1 VDSKIIIVLVVAG
14 IVAFLLLFLLYKS
27 IHIVEENEQAIVA
40 RFGRFKRVLKP
51 GMNFITPLIDRIV
64 FKEGLQE
71 RVLDIAPQQVI
82 TKDNISIKVD
92 AIIYWEIF
100 DVYRVYYDVDDLMS
114 SLENVVK
121 TMLRSKIGNLELQ
134 QTYSS
139 REEINSKLI
148 SQLSTVTS
156 KWGVR
161 VTLVEI
167 QDIIVPERL
176 QESLEQQQEAASRK
190 RATMEDIEAITAS
203 VESLLKIIEQNP
215 KEGQSILRFMLA
227 RQYMEVNEKIGRSEN
242 TKILF
247 MDPKMMSEALSG
259 MIEGEPEDRHSSDG

>member
-1 VDSKIIIVLVVAG
+1 METQLI
-14 IVAFLLLFLLYKS
+14 FLLVLCGSVVLGIFYLIYKS
-27 IHIVEENEQAIVA
+27 IHIIEENEQAIVT
-40 RFGRFKRVLKP
+40 RFGRFRRVLRP
-51 GMNFITPLIDRIV
+51 GMNLIWPLLDKIA

-71 RVLDIAPQQVI
+71 RVLDIPPQTVI
-82 TKDNISIKVD
+82 TKDNISIEVD

-100 DVYRVYYDVDDLMS
+100 DVYRVYYDVDDLMD
-114 SLENVVK
+114 SLANLVK

-134 QTYSS
+134 ETYSS

-148 SQLSTVTS
+148 NQLSAVTS

-176 QESLEQQQEAASRK
+176 QESLELQQEAASRK
-190 RATMEDIEAITAS
+190 RAALEDIEAITLS
-203 VESLLKIIEQNP
+203 VKELLKIIEANP
-215 KEGQSILRFMLA
+215 EEGAEILRFMLA
-227 RQYMEVNEKIGRSEN
+227 RQYMNVNEEISKSDN

-247 MDPKMMSEALSG
+247 MDPKVMTEALSNLLEGDVRG
-259 MIEGEPEDRHSSDG
+259 ME

>member
-1 VDSKIIIVLVVAG
+1 MEIRFI
-14 IVAFLLLFLLYKS
+14 LLLFLCGSAVIVFIYLIYKS
-27 IHIVEENEQAIVA
+27 IHIIEENEEAIVT
-40 RFGRFKRVLKP
+40 RVGRFNRILKP
-51 GMNFITPLIDRIV
+51 GMNAILPIIEKIA

-71 RVLDIAPQQVI
+71 RVLDIPPQTVI
-82 TKDNISIKVD
+82 TKDNISIRVD

-100 DVYRVYYDVDDLMS
+100 DVYRVYYDVDDLMD
-114 SLENVVK
+114 SLANVVK
-121 TMLRSKIGNLELQ
+121 TMLRSKIGSLELQ
-134 QTYSS
+134 ETYSS

-148 SQLSTVTS
+148 NQLSAVTS

-190 RATMEDIEAITAS
+190 QATLEDIEAITLS
-203 VESLLKIIEQNP
+203 VKELLKIIESNP
-215 KEGQSILRFMLA
+215 EEGAAILKFMLA
-227 RQYMEVNEKIGRSEN
+227 RQYMNVNEKISKSDN

-247 MDPKMMSEALSG
+247 MDPKVMTEALSNLL
-259 MIEGEPEDRHSSDG
+259 EEDLTGTQ

>member
-1 VDSKIIIVLVVAG
+1 M
-14 IVAFLLLFLLYKS
+14 FLLVLCGSVVIVFFYLVYKS
-27 IHIVEENEQAIVA
+27 IHIIEENEQAIVT

-51 GMNFITPLIDRIV
+51 GMNFILPLMDKIA

-71 RVLDIAPQQVI
+71 RVLDIPPQTVI

-100 DVYRVYYDVDDLMS
+100 DVYRVYYDVDDLMD
-114 SLENVVK
+114 SLANLVK

-134 QTYSS
+134 ETYSS

-148 SQLSTVTS
+148 NQLSAVTS

-167 QDIIVPERL
+167 QDIIVPEEL
-176 QESLEQQQEAASRK
+176 QKSLQQQQEAASRK
-190 RATMEDIEAITAS
+190 RATLEDIEAITLS
-203 VESLLKIIEQNP
+203 VKELLKIIEENP
-215 KEGQSILRFMLA
+215 EEGSEILRFMLA
-227 RQYMEVNEKIGRSEN
+227 RQYMNVNEKISKSDN

-247 MDPKMMSEALSG
+247 MDPKVMTEALSNLLEEDVRG
-259 MIEGEPEDRHSSDG
+259 ME